1 MHAEK
6 ARKYVGQYNELQ
18 ERRARLG
25 LEEATLLAS
34 IRGEFPAGSG
44 GDLQFRD
51 WCHRHL
57 ESRNTALCL
66 RKANA
71 PRILGDVFPR
81 LRDWDAAAT
90 LMNFR
95 KGERKKIV
103 AAINAVRPTTT
114 GLTRGIVKNTGYRL
128 GFRSSLHRRPTTLEV
143 YDRVDRLVC
152 FILSLYGDY
161 EDLPA
166 IPVKVREAM
175 GTAKKRDVARMK
187 DAS

>member
-1 MHAEK
+1 
-6 ARKYVGQYNELQ
+6 
-18 ERRARLG
+18 
-25 LEEATLLAS
+25 
-34 IRGEFPAGSG
+34 
-44 GDLQFRD
+44 
-51 WCHRHL
+51 
-57 ESRNTALCL
+57 
-66 RKANA
+66 
-71 PRILGDVFPR
+71 
-81 LRDWDAAAT
+81 
-90 LMNFR
+90 
-95 KGERKKIV
+95 
-103 AAINAVRPTTT
+103 
-114 GLTRGIVKNTGYRL
+114 VKNTGYRL